1 MPRWS
6 VCVDGTACSAPAA
19 GTGGHHPWP
28 PGASISVLSVQA
40 SPQADL
46 AHGENDLSCD
56 RLPLATWFAA
66 IRLIAT
72 ARNGISSVELGR
84 CPVIGWPTAW
94 TMKQKTMAVMVRREG
109 KSRPPGRVE
118 IDDACLRGRSCGGP
132 CRRHKTLCGCGL
144 GPYRGRAA
152 QGEADVGRESLKA
165 SDRVWRQAPADPGN
179 GGCNGRPRLLERARR
194 GRVQPPGNPHRAG
207 PGSGPHGTVPMIE
220 FDSRKIPERDN
231 GTYREVEPDSKLHS
245 WRRSHQARA
254 LLRDHRGMTFVIKP
268 ANL

>member
-118 IDDACLRGRSCGGP
+118 IDDACLRRGA
-132 CRRHKTLCGCGL
+132 HAV
-144 GPYRGRAA
+144 GRAA
-152 QGEADVGRESLKA
+152 DTKPSVAAVSAPTEGGQRKVKLTSAESL
-165 SDRVWRQAPADPGN
+165 
-179 GGCNGRPRLLERARR
+179 
-194 GRVQPPGNPHRAG
+194 
-207 PGSGPHGTVPMIE
+207 
-220 FDSRKIPERDN
+220 
-231 GTYREVEPDSKLHS
+231 
-245 WRRSHQARA
+245 
-254 LLRDHRGMTFVIKP
+254 
-268 ANL
+268 